1 MSRFFSFFLLILRI
15 EVDKKILS
23 NYRFCRLDYCNKV
36 VQAHDWQTGKASPE
50 KRKKEKTYINELQME
65 LSTSY
70 TPRKRSS

>member
-36 VQAHDWQTGKASPE
+36 VQAHNWQTGKASPE
-50 KRKKEKTYINELQME
+50 KRKKEKHI
-65 LSTSY
+65 
-70 TPRKRSS
+70 